1 MSLLKSFTLNVYRK
15 AAGSYVNGRWT
26 NGASSPDFTIKT
38 SWQPANG
45 RDLQALEEGMRQSSI
60 FKGYPKT
67 KIQTVDPETLEIEDI
82 IQGPDGSNYRVI
94 FVAPYQNNLINHY
107 KFMAMRE
114 KEGTS

>member
-1 MSLLKSFTLNVYRK
+1 MSLLKPFILNVYRK
-15 AAGSYVNGRWT
+15 AAGSYVSGRWT
-26 NGASSPDFTIKT
+26 NGSASPDFTIQT

-60 FKGYPKT
+60 FKGYPKI
-67 KIQTVDPETLEIEDI
+67 KVQTVNPETLEKEDI
-82 IQGPDGSNYRVI
+82 IVGPDGSNYRVI

-114 KEGTS
+114 KEGT